1 MPVAIRSDRDPFLSA
16 STTTTASKQIL
27 RVPQVRVLAALIP
40 ARPSDPVSEWPT
52 FNRAQLGV
60 HSGYT
65 AISGTVTRVLNGI
78 HEGSS
83 SGDPHLG
90 LLGLGYIEEI
100 TLYVEGVAEVN
111 YRATTA
117 GVNAYHTWIAQNGA
131 IPQMRDQTT
140 CRNLYQ
146 GKGDTHRSKRKS

>member
-16 STTTTASKQIL
+16 STPTTTTQLL
-27 RVPQVRVLAALIP
+27 RVPQVRVLATLIP
-40 ARPSDPVSEWPT
+40 AYHSDPVSEWPT

-60 HSGYT
+60 RSGYT

-83 SGDPHLG
+83 SGDPHFG
-90 LLGLGYIEEI
+90 LLKLGYVEEI

-111 YRATTA
+111 YRATKA
-117 GVNAYHTWIAQNGA
+117 GVSAYHIWITHNGT